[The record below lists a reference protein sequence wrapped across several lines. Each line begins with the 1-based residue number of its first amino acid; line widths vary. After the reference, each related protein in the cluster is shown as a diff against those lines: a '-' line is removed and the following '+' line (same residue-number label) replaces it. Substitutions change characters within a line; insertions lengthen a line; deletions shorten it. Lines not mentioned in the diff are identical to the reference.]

1 MKILT
6 KRGTSDHERLVFA
19 VRRCLS
25 REPQDKELQVLQGFL
40 DQQRERFGSAGANPW
55 ALITDEDQP
64 QKMPAE
70 LAEDVTPADLAAW
83 TALARVVLNLDE
95 TITKE

>member
-1 MKILT
+1 MTQL
-6 KRGTSDHERLVFA
+6 

-25 REPQDKELQVLQGFL
+25 REPGLEEASELQTFL
-40 DQQRERFGSAGANPW
+40 NNQKQRFAGGGVDPW
-55 ALITDEDQP
+55 PLLTADDAEKEKVAKLI
-64 QKMPAE
+64 PAGT
-70 LAEDVTPADLAAW
+70 TPADMAAW